1 MQYRALSSAY
11 EKLAL
16 TSKRLEITDILVE
29 LFRNTPTEIIDKVIF
44 LTQGKLHPS
53 WFELPETGIAEKSAI
68 KAVSIATGSTIN
80 EIEEKVKELGDLG
93 TTLEKWVKK
102 KKVKIKNLDHFFPK
116 SDSPDE
122 KTIQESSPGISVEEV
137 YSILDEIAQA
147 SGTGSA
153 DFKVNSLA
161 DLLKKVDEI
170 EGKWIL
176 RTVLG
181 KLRIGVA
188 DQTIMDALA
197 IKFTGDKTN
206 KQYIEYGYNI
216 HPDLGEIAKKLA
228 NQGLD
233 SIKKMNVEYFTPV
246 RMMLAQRLS
255 SLEEILKKLGG
266 KCACEYK
273 YDGERLQIHVSGEK
287 IMLFT
292 RNLENVTSQHPELQ
306 TLIRTL
312 KSKEF
317 IIEGEIVAIN
327 EESGEMLPFQEL
339 MHRRRKYSIQEA
351 IEKYPTCLFV
361 FDILKLNEEDLLDK
375 PYIDRRKLLEGIIK
389 ESDHL
394 KLATQLVSN
403 NPAEIQT
410 FFDTA
415 IESGCE
421 GIIAKSVQPDS
432 VYQAGARGWI
442 WIKFKQSYQKMRDSI
457 DVVVIGAYMGRGRRG
472 QTYGALLCA
481 VLNKNEGTY
490 ETICKLG
497 SGFTDSDLIEN
508 LKKFENIKSDTQ
520 PSNVVSVIKPI
531 PDFWFEPRIVLEV
544 MGDEI
549 TLSPIHTAGFG
560 QVKPNAGLAIR
571 FPRFIRWREDK
582 SIEDVTTTEEIIE
595 MYRRQIK
602 TVE

>member
-1 MQYRALSSAY
+1 MQYRTLANAY

-29 LFRNTPTEIIDKVIF
+29 LFKNTPTEIIDKVIF

-53 WFELPETGIAEKSAI
+53 WFQLPEIGIAEKSAI
-68 KAVSIATGSTIN
+68 KAVWIATDGDIN
-80 EIEEKVKELGDLG
+80 EIEQKVRELGDLG
-93 TTLEKWVKK
+93 TVFEKGLK
-102 KKVKIKNLDHFFPK
+102 KKVKLVNLDSFILKP
-116 SDSPDE
+116 DSPS
-122 KTIQESSPGISVEEV
+122 KKSTQELRTGIHVKDV
-137 YSILDEIAQA
+137 YSILDKIAKA
-147 SGTGSA
+147 SGPGSA
-153 DFKVNSLA
+153 EDKVQSLA

-197 IKFTGDKTN
+197 ITFTGDKTN

-216 HPDLGEIAKKLA
+216 HPDLGEIARKLV
-228 NQGLD
+228 NEGLN
-233 SIKKMNVEYFTPV
+233 SIKKMKVEYLTPV
-246 RMMLAQRLS
+246 RMMLTQRLP
-255 SLEEILKKLGG
+255 SLEEILEKLGG
-266 KCACEYK
+266 KCACEFK
-273 YDGERLQIHVSGEK
+273 YDGERLQIHVSGKEM
-287 IMLFT
+287 MLFT
-292 RNLENVTSQHPELQ
+292 RNLENVTSQHPELH

-312 KSKEF
+312 KSAEF

-327 EESGEMLPFQEL
+327 EESGELLPFQEL

-375 PYIDRRKLLEGIIK
+375 PYTDRRKLLEGIVK
-389 ESDHL
+389 ELDHL
-394 KLATQLVSN
+394 KLATAIVTDN
-403 NPAEIQT
+403 AKDMEK
-410 FFDTA
+410 FFNYS

-421 GIIAKSVQPDS
+421 GIMAKSVQPDS
-432 VYQAGARGWI
+432 IYQAGARGWI

-457 DVVVIGAYMGRGRRG
+457 DVVVVGAYMGHGRRA

-481 VLNKNEGTY
+481 VLNRNDGTY

-497 SGFTDSDLIEN
+497 SGFTDDN
-508 LKKFENIKSDTQ
+508 LAQFLPKFEEIKRETKPLQ
-520 PSNVVSVIKPI
+520 IRTLIKPE
-531 PDFWFEPRIVLEV
+531 PDIWFEPKFIAELI
-544 MGDEI
+544 GDEI
-549 TLSPIHTAGFG
+549 TLSGVHPAGFG
-560 QVKPNAGLAIR
+560 VIRANSGLAIR

-582 SIEDVTTTEEIIE
+582 ALEDITTTEEIID
-595 MYRRQIK
+595 MYKRQIK
-602 TVE
+602 QV